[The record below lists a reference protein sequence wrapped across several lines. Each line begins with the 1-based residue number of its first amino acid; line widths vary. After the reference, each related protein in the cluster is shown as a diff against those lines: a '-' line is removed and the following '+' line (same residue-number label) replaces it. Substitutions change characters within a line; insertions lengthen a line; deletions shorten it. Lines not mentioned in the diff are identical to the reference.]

1 MTEADKAPFTYDRRT
16 IALHWFTAALVA
28 LLWVI
33 GQTIDFF
40 PRGAPRT
47 DARSVH
53 VTLGLVLGLVL
64 LTRLYWRTR
73 GRGALKPERSGL
85 LERLAE
91 IGHIALYALLVLV
104 VALGLVNLSV
114 RGNNMFDLVQV
125 PPLWPADRSLR
136 QVVLAAHA
144 YAAHA
149 LAIVA
154 LLHALVAL
162 FHRHVLRD
170 DVLARMLP
178 VKRSNNG
185 VPAE

>member
-1 MTEADKAPFTYDRRT
+1 
-16 IALHWFTAALVA
+16 
-28 LLWVI
+28 
-33 GQTIDFF
+33 
-40 PRGAPRT
+40 
-47 DARSVH
+47 
-53 VTLGLVLGLVL
+53 
-64 LTRLYWRTR
+64 
-73 GRGALKPERSGL
+73 
-85 LERLAE
+85 
-91 IGHIALYALLVLV
+91 
-104 VALGLVNLSV
+104 V

-136 QVVLAAHA
+136 KVVLAAHA

-162 FHRHVLRD
+162 FHHHVLRD

-178 VKRSNNG
+178 VKRLING